1 MHTSQ
6 RLRRPD
12 GVTLAFQVHNPQS
25 SGVPLLLTHGFGATA
40 RMWDANI
47 EALSADRPVIVW
59 DQRGHGSS
67 DAPADLAA
75 YSEQI
80 SVADMAA
87 ILDAAGAERAAIGG
101 MSLGGYLSLAF
112 HLAHRQRVAA
122 LVLVDTGPGYRNDE
136 ARAKWNAWVERRAQK
151 LERGLERGEA
161 SAGDSAEVAHAMHEH
176 PEGLPRAARG
186 VMAQRDARVISSL
199 GSIAVP
205 TLVVVGADDTDF
217 LTGAEYMRSHI
228 RDARKVVIDNA
239 GHAANMDQP
248 AVFNHAVRELLD
260 QL

>member
-1 MHTSQ
+1 VNRLQ
-6 RLRRPD
+6 REG
-12 GVTLAFQVHNPQS
+12 GVTLAFQVHNPQG

-40 RMWDANI
+40 GMWDLNI
-47 EALSADRPVIVW
+47 DALSVDRPVIVW

-67 DAPADLAA
+67 DAPDEMDC

-80 SVADMAA
+80 SVTDMAA
-87 ILDAAGAERAAIGG
+87 ILDAAGAERAVFGG

-112 HLAHRQRVAA
+112 HLAYPQRVAA

-136 ARAKWNAWVERRAQK
+136 ARDKWNAWVERRAQQ
-151 LERGLERGEA
+151 LERGEVR
-161 SAGDSAEVAHAMHEH
+161 AGTSAELAQAVHEH

-186 VMAQRDARVISSL
+186 VMAQKDARVITSL
-199 GSIAVP
+199 DSIMVP
-205 TLVVVGADDTDF
+205 TLVIVGAQDTDF
-217 LTGAEYMRSHI
+217 LAGADYMHRHI
-228 RDARKVVIDNA
+228 PTARKVVIDNA

-248 AVFNHAVRELLD
+248 ETFNAAVRELLE

>member
-1 MHTSQ
+1 MN
-6 RLRRPD
+6 RLERPD
-12 GVTLAFQVHNPQS
+12 GVTLAYRVHNPHAP
-25 SGVPLLLTHGFGATA
+25 GVPLLLTHGFGATA
-40 RMWDANI
+40 GMWDPNLD
-47 EALSADRPVIVW
+47 ALSVDRPVIVW

-67 DAPADLAA
+67 DAPDDMDR

-87 ILDAAGAERAAIGG
+87 ILDAAGADRAVLGG

-112 HLAHRQRVAA
+112 HLVHPQRVAA

-136 ARAKWNAWVERRAQK
+136 ARDKWNAWVERRAQQ
-151 LERGLERGEA
+151 LERGEA
-161 SAGDSAEVAHAMHEH
+161 ADDFSAEVAQAVHEH

-186 VMAQRDARVISSL
+186 VMAQKDARVITSL
-199 GSIAVP
+199 DSITVP
-205 TLVVVGADDTDF
+205 TLVTVGAQDTDF
-217 LTGAEYMRSHI
+217 LASADYMHRKISNS
-228 RDARKVVIDNA
+228 RKVVIDNA

-248 AVFNHAVRELLD
+248 EAFNAAVRELLE

>member
-1 MHTSQ
+1 VNRLQ
-6 RLRRPD
+6 RED
-12 GVTLAFQVHNPQS
+12 GVTLGYQVHNPRA

-40 RMWDANI
+40 GMWTPNI
-47 EALSADRPVIVW
+47 DALSTDRPVIVW

-67 DAPADLAA
+67 DAPEDMDA

-87 ILDAAGAERAAIGG
+87 ILDAAGADRAVVGG

-112 HLAHRQRVAA
+112 HLAHPRRVAA
-122 LVLVDTGPGYRNDE
+122 LLLVDTGPGYRNDA
-136 ARAKWNAWVERRAQK
+136 AREKWNAWVERRAQK
-151 LERGLERGEA
+151 LERGEA
-161 SAGDSAEVAHAMHEH
+161 PDGMSAELAQAVHEH

-186 VMAQRDARVISSL
+186 VMAQKDARVITSL
-199 GSIAVP
+199 DGIRVP
-205 TLVVVGADDTDF
+205 TLVVVGAQDTDF
-217 LTGAEYMRSHI
+217 LAGADYMHRKI
-228 RDARKVVIDNA
+228 RDSRRVVIEDA

-248 AVFNHAVRELLD
+248 EAFNTAVREWLK